1 MPPVHRKNNPFI
13 SLGISYLLIKQ
24 IFSYF
29 FRGYEKVVLD
39 GMYGNLFGFFFFNV
53 FSFDLFFSCKF

>member
-39 GMYGNLFGFFFFNV
+39 GMYGNLFGDRKSV
-53 FSFDLFFSCKF
+53 V